1 MFPQRES
8 RDLTLLLKLIGEIL
22 ESKLID
28 ILGLLSISN
37 KIEQVAELVRLQ

>member
-1 MFPQRES
+1 MFPQREN